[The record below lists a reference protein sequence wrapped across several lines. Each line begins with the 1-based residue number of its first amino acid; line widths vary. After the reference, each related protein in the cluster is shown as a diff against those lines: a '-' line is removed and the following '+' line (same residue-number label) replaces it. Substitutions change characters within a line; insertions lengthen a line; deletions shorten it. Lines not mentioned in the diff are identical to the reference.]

1 MGKYFIGIFGGI
13 FAFIGLMCMFMYFN
27 YNNQHV
33 DYHTRYD
40 AEEGVVEAR
49 LDNMWKII
57 SDKFSMSQQYADDFK
72 EVAKIN
78 ASNFGEGGEMWKWVQ
93 ATYPQLDAS
102 VYKDVMA
109 TIESERKG
117 LENAQKKIIDIVR
130 EHNNLISKVPSS
142 WFISD
147 KTKMEW
153 TVISSNETK
162 NIMVT
167 REDERTLNNLKN
179 DN

>member
-1 MGKYFIGIFGGI
+1 MKYAFGIFS
-13 FAFIGLMCMFMYFN
+13 GLVLVFGAVILFMYFG

-33 DYHTRYD
+33 DYHTQCD
-40 AEEGVVEAR
+40 AQVKVIETR

-72 EVAKIN
+72 EVAKVN

-93 ATYPQLDAS
+93 ATYPQIDAS
-102 VYKDVMA
+102 IYREVMA

-117 LENAQKKIIDIVR
+117 LENAQKKIIDVSR
-130 EHNNLISKVPSS
+130 EHNNLIAKVPSS

-147 KTKMEW
+147 KEKLDW
-153 TVISSNETK
+153 NVISSKESK
-162 NIMVT
+162 VIMIT
-167 REDERTLNNLKN
+167 GEDERTIDDLRK
-179 DN
+179 